1 MFERYEERLD
11 RILSFL
17 NKYGIATI
25 PEAEQLCLNNGIDPH
40 KAVRNVQPIAF
51 KDACYAYTVGM
62 AAALA
67 LGQADMNTICET
79 IGEGLQSF
87 AIEGSVADL
96 RKIGVG
102 HGRFAARLLD
112 ANTKNFAFVAGHES
126 FAAAEGAIGVIK
138 YANAFRETP
147 ISVNLVGLGKP
158 AANIISR
165 YKGFKYIETYY
176 DYHTGSL
183 SILNEK
189 VYGDGQVNCYGAHSV
204 DEGVSILLHAKIDTL
219 ITGNSTSHIKFTDPT
234 VATYK
239 KVVRDMGKDVFCVA
253 SGGGTGRTMH
263 PDNVGAGGA
272 SYGMTDTT
280 GRMHSNL
287 QFAGSSSVPAH
298 VEMVGFIGMGNNP
311 MVGATVSA
319 ACLVYD
325 AIVKRGNV

>member
-1 MFERYEERLD
+1 MFERYEERID
-11 RILSFL
+11 KINVFL
-17 NKYGIATI
+17 NKYGINNI
-25 PEAEQLCLNNGIDPH
+25 NEAESICFEQGIDSH
-40 KAVRNVQPIAF
+40 SMVRTVQPIAF
-51 KDACYAYTVGM
+51 KDACFAYTVGM
-62 AAALA
+62 AAALISKSSDIA
-67 LGQADMNTICET
+67 HVCDI

-87 AIEGSVADL
+87 AIPGSVADL
-96 RKIGVG
+96 RRVGEG
-102 HGRFAARLLD
+102 HGKFAARLLD
-112 ANTKNFAFVAGHES
+112 QDTTNFAFVAGHES
-126 FAAAEGAIGVIK
+126 FAAAEGAIGVIQ
-138 YANAFRETP
+138 YANSFRQQP

-158 AANIISR
+158 VAHIISR
-165 YKGFKYIETYY
+165 YKGFKYVETYY
-176 DYHTGSL
+176 DYHTGNL
-183 SILNEK
+183 EIVQEK
-189 VYGDGQVNCYGAHSV
+189 SYGNGIIKCYGAHSV
-204 DEGVSILLHAKIDTL
+204 DEGVSILLQEHVDTI

-239 KVVRDMGKDVFCVA
+239 KIAQERGYNVFCVA

-287 QFAGSSSVPAH
+287 QFAGSSSVPSH

-325 AIVKRGNV
+325 AIKNNKR

>member
-1 MFERYEERLD
+1 MFERYEERLGK
-11 RILSFL
+11 IQLFL
-17 NKYGIATI
+17 HKYGISSI
-25 PEAEQLCLNNGIDPH
+25 IEAERICRKSGIDSCN
-40 KAVRNVQPIAF
+40 AVRAVQPIAF

-62 AAALA
+62 AAALEA
-67 LGQADMNTICET
+67 NSDDIDVICEI

-102 HGRFAARLLD
+102 HGRFAARLLNS
-112 ANTKNFAFVAGHES
+112 NTKNFAFVAGHES
-126 FAAAEGAIGVIK
+126 FAAAEGAIGVIR
-138 YANAFRETP
+138 YANSFRDIP

-158 AANIISR
+158 VANIISR
-165 YKGFKYIETYY
+165 YKGFRYIETYY
-176 DYHTGSL
+176 NYHTGTL
-183 SILNEK
+183 DVLDEK
-189 VYGDGQVNCYGAHSV
+189 IYGEGQIKCYGAHSV
-204 DEGVSILLHAKIDTL
+204 DEGVSILLHEQIDTI

-239 KVVRDMGKDVFCVA
+239 KVAKDMGKDIFCVA

-325 AIVKRGNV
+325 AIAKR